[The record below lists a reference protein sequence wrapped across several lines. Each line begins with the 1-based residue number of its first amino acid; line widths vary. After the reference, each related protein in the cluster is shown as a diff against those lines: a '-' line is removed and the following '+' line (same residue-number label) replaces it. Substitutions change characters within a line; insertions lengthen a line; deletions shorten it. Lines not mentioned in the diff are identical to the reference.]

1 MQDQK
6 VGAEEKLFFSALA
19 ASLEVAISLYE
30 SSSYSGA
37 FLYDSS
43 PAATDAQDSTN
54 LTSSLLFPP
63 ALGLIREVTSFWI

>member
-6 VGAEEKLFFSALA
+6 VGAEEKLFFTALA

-43 PAATDAQDSTN
+43 PAATDAPGLHKPDLLPFVSPSPWTDS
-54 LTSSLLFPP
+54 
-63 ALGLIREVTSFWI
+63 